1 MSQEHKF
8 LISMTVL
15 DHLGR
20 QLYRN
25 FITVIGEAIS
35 NAWDADAQNV
45 WIELDREQKTLTISD
60 DGHGMSSEDLDE
72 KFLKIG
78 YTKRGH
84 EGTDTHSRSGRPY
97 IGAKGIG
104 KLALLSCADE
114 VSIVSKTRTTQ
125 PTGCRIS
132 NTELDEAINN
142 DRSTD
147 QVLLKDAGDHAYQLL
162 DNLNSPSGTVLV
174 LSGMRTTNNTDEFL
188 RSSIA
193 QGFRFSLIDKNFH
206 IYYNRSEITY
216 KDLSRL
222 TERTQFAWVF
232 PDTDDDFTQL
242 LQDATKQTQ
251 SIDQDNNYT
260 IPATSFICDDTN
272 DDNRAQQQL
281 ITITGFIATTLK
293 PRDLQIYGSNERAT
307 LDLFVNGRMRERNII
322 QHIPSSRVPEQY
334 IYGQIH
340 VDGLDRPGTDPFTS
354 AREQVIATDPVY
366 QRVLELLKDILKKI
380 YDHWDRMR
388 VKLNQE
394 SDTSSDQFN
403 RGTRSAKSLASDTMQ
418 QILKSLSEEER
429 THWKS
434 ITDEL
439 TSRASL
445 MSKYYT
451 LTFLTEAFLRK
462 LLNDNGYQTP
472 GSFPPFIQNKL
483 YDYPYKGKNGVNR
496 ITKINNKE
504 AELGYKDKARI
515 RKIESDLDYLEFR
528 ELLSFCDK
536 DPNGLSFQQIAPELS
551 NKVEHIVTLRNIIM
565 HCCSFT
571 SHGREEFTT
580 LYPKLH
586 ALLKAFASNAMRTY
600 DGEISDQG

>member
-35 NAWDADAQNV
+35 NAWDADARNV
-45 WIELDREQKTLTISD
+45 WIELDREGKTLSILD

-84 EGTDTHSRSGRPY
+84 EGTEQLSATGRPY

-114 VSIVSKTRTTQ
+114 VSIASKTKTTQ

-147 QVLLKDAGDHAYQLL
+147 EVLLKDAGDHAYQLL
-162 DNLNSPSGTVLV
+162 DNLSSPSGTVLV
-174 LSGMRTTNNTDEFL
+174 LSGMRTTNNTDKFL

-206 IYYNRSEITY
+206 IYYNGSEITH

-222 TERTQFAWVF
+222 TEKTQFAWVF
-232 PDTDDDFTQL
+232 PNTDDDFTQL
-242 LQDATKQTQ
+242 LYDATKASQ
-251 SIDQDNNYT
+251 SIDPNNKYT
-260 IPATSFICDDTN
+260 IPATSFICDETADEN
-272 DDNRAQQQL
+272 GAQEQL
-281 ITITGFIATTLK
+281 VTITGFIATVRK

-354 AREQVIATDPVY
+354 AREQVIATDPIY
-366 QRVLELLKDILKKI
+366 QKVLQLLKDILNKI

-388 VKLNQE
+388 VELNQD
-394 SDTSSDQFN
+394 SDTTSNQFD
-403 RGTRSAKSLASDTMQ
+403 RDTRSAKSLASNTMQ
-418 QILKSLSEEER
+418 HILNNLSEEER

-434 ITDEL
+434 TTDEL
-439 TSRASL
+439 TTRASM

-451 LTFLTEAFLRK
+451 LVFLTETFLRK
-462 LLNDNGYQTP
+462 LLNDNGYQTK
-472 GSFPPFIQNKL
+472 SSLPPFIQNKL
-483 YDYPYKGKNGVNR
+483 YDTPYKGKQGANR
-496 ITKINNKE
+496 IEKTNNKE
-504 AELGYKDKARI
+504 EQLGYGGQAGI
-515 RKIESDLDYLEFR
+515 RKIDSVLDYLEFR
-528 ELLSFCDK
+528 ELLSFSDK
-536 DPNGLSFQQIAPELS
+536 RPNGLSFNQIVPELS
-551 NKVEHIVTLRNIIM
+551 NKVEHIVILRNIIM

-571 SHGREEFTT
+571 SHGRDEFTT
-580 LYPKLH
+580 LYPKLQF
-586 ALLKAFASNAMRTY
+586 LLKAFASNAMRTY
-600 DGEISDQG
+600 DNEISDQG

>member
-1 MSQEHKF
+1 
-8 LISMTVL
+8 MTVL

-45 WIELDREQKTLTISD
+45 WIELNREQHTLSIID
-60 DGHGMSSEDLDE
+60 DGHGMSTEDLDE

-84 EGTDTHSRSGRPY
+84 KGTEIHSRSGRPY

-114 VSIVSKTRTTQ
+114 ISIVSKTKTTE

-132 NTELDEAINN
+132 NRELDDAINN

-147 QVLLKDAGDHAYQLL
+147 EVLLEDAGQHAYQLL
-162 DNLNSPSGTVLV
+162 EDLKAPSGTVLI
-174 LSGMRTTNNTDEFL
+174 LSGMHTTNNTDEFL

-206 IYYNRSEITY
+206 IYYNRSEITH

-281 ITITGFIATTLK
+281 ITITGFIATTIK

-366 QRVLELLKDILKKI
+366 QKVLELLKDILKKI

-394 SDTSSDQFN
+394 SDTTSDQFN
-403 RGTRSAKSLASDTMQ
+403 RRTRSAKSLASDTMQ
-418 QILKSLSEEER
+418 HILKSLSEEER

-462 LLNDNGYQTP
+462 LLNDNGYQTQ

-483 YDYPYKGKNGVNR
+483 YDYPYKGKDGVNR
-496 ITKINNKE
+496 ITKINKKE
-504 AELGYKDKARI
+504 AELGYKDQTSI

-528 ELLSFCDK
+528 ELLSFCDEE
-536 DPNGLSFQQIAPELS
+536 PNGLSFKQIAPELS

>member
-45 WIELDREQKTLTISD
+45 WIELNREQQTLTISD

-84 EGTDTHSRSGRPY
+84 EGTDIHSRSGRPY

-114 VSIVSKTRTTQ
+114 VSIVSKTKTTQ

-147 QVLLKDAGDHAYQLL
+147 EVLLKDAGDHAYQLL
-162 DNLNSPSGTVLV
+162 DDLNSPSGTVLV

-206 IYYNRSEITY
+206 IYYNRSEITH

-281 ITITGFIATTLK
+281 ITITGFIATTIK

-354 AREQVIATDPVY
+354 AREQVIATDPIY
-366 QRVLELLKDILKKI
+366 QKVLELLKDILKKI

-394 SDTSSDQFN
+394 SDTTSDQFN
-403 RGTRSAKSLASDTMQ
+403 RRTRSAKSLASDTMQ
-418 QILKSLSEEER
+418 HILKSLSEEER

-462 LLNDNGYQTP
+462 LLNDNGYQTQ

-483 YDYPYKGKNGVNR
+483 YDYPYKGKDGVNR
-496 ITKINNKE
+496 ITKINKKE
-504 AELGYKDKARI
+504 AELGYKDQTSI

-528 ELLSFCDK
+528 ELLSFCDE
-536 DPNGLSFQQIAPELS
+536 DPNGLSFKQIAPELS

>member
-1 MSQEHKF
+1 
-8 LISMTVL
+8 MTVL

-84 EGTDTHSRSGRPY
+84 EGTDIHSRSGRPY

-354 AREQVIATDPVY
+354 AREQVIATDPIY

-394 SDTSSDQFN
+394 SDTTSDQFN

-472 GSFPPFIQNKL
+472 DSFPPFIQNKL

-504 AELGYKDKARI
+504 AELGYKDKASI

-536 DPNGLSFQQIAPELS
+536 DPNGLSFKQIAPELS

-586 ALLKAFASNAMRTY
+586 ALLKAFASNAMRTR
-600 DGEISDQG
+600 DSEISNQD

>member
-35 NAWDADAQNV
+35 NAWDADARNV
-45 WIELDREQKTLTISD
+45 WIELDRSTQTLSILD
-60 DGHGMSSEDLDE
+60 DGHGMSSKDLDD

-78 YTKRGH
+78 YTKRGR
-84 EGTDTHSRSGRPY
+84 EGTERHSAKGRPY

-104 KLALLSCADE
+104 KLALLSCADAI
-114 VSIVSKTRTTQ
+114 SIASKTTSTE
-125 PTGCRIS
+125 PTGCLIS
-132 NTELDEAINN
+132 NNELDRAITN
-142 DRSTD
+142 DLTTEEVILGD
-147 QVLLKDAGDHAYQLL
+147 AMPQAYNLLNKLPS
-162 DNLNSPSGTVLV
+162 NSGTALI
-174 LSGMRTTNNTDEFL
+174 LNGMRTANSSDKFL

-206 IYYNRSEITY
+206 IYYNGSEITY

-232 PDTDDDFTQL
+232 PNTNDDFTQL
-242 LQDATKQTQ
+242 LNDATKTTQ
-251 SIDQDNNYT
+251 NTDPDNKYT
-260 IPATSFICDDTN
+260 IPTISFTHN
-272 DDNRAQQQL
+272 DSNGENRAQQQL
-281 ITITGFIATTLK
+281 ITVTGFIATAIK

-340 VDGLDRPGTDPFTS
+340 VNGLDRPGTDPFTS

-366 QRVLELLKDILKKI
+366 QKVLQLLKDILNKI

-394 SDTSSDQFN
+394 SDTTSSQFD
-403 RGTRSAKSLASDTMQ
+403 RDTRSAKSLASDTMQ
-418 QILKSLSEEER
+418 RILKSLSEEER

-439 TSRASL
+439 TSRAST

-451 LTFLTEAFLRK
+451 LIFLTETFLRK
-462 LLNDNGYQTP
+462 LLNDNGYQTQD
-472 GSFPPFIQNKL
+472 SLPPFIQNKL
-483 YDYPYKGKNGVNR
+483 YDFPYKGKDGMNR
-496 ITKINNKE
+496 IAKTRAKE
-504 AELGYKDKARI
+504 ADLGYKGRASI
-515 RKIESDLDYLEFR
+515 RKIDSDLDYLEFR

-536 DPNGLSFQQIAPELS
+536 GPNGLSFKEIAPELS
-551 NKVEHIVTLRNIIM
+551 NKVEHIVKLRNIIM

-571 SHGREEFTT
+571 SHGRKEFTT

-586 ALLKAFASNAMRTY
+586 ELLKAFASNAMRTY
-600 DGEISDQG
+600 DSEISDQD